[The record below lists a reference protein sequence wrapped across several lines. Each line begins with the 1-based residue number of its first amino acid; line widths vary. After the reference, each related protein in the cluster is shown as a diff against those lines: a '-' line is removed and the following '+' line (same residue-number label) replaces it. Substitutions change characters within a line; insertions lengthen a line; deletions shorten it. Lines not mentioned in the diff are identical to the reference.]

1 MTEFTA
7 LRPKTCSYLTNDNNE
22 NIKAKGTKSAIKQ
35 KLNFEDYEATQP
47 ENKMSQLEKKEV
59 WC

>member
-22 NIKAKGTKSAIKQ
+22 NIKANGTKSV
-35 KLNFEDYEATQP
+35 L
-47 ENKMSQLEKKEV
+47 
-59 WC
+59 